1 MKSASPVKRFS
12 LTFRLGTALIVA
24 LLIAGNSV
32 AQVTGSSQ
40 SSAQDNSSPDDKK
53 ADKPDKS
60 DKPSEPPTVRL
71 QIHVTNKD
79 DKPIAEASVYV
90 RFNQSGGFLRHD
102 KLAELDLKT
111 NQDGNVKVPAIP
123 QGKIMIQVI
132 AKGWHTY
139 GQWYDIDKP
148 EQLIEIKLEAPPHWY

>member
-1 MKSASPVKRFS
+1 MKFPYPARFS
-12 LTFRLGTALIVA
+12 LLAFQLGTLLLVA
-24 LLIAGNSV
+24 LVGTGRDV

-40 SSAQDNSSPDDKK
+40 SGAQDSSSADDKK
-53 ADKPDKS
+53 ADKPDNS
-60 DKPSEPPTVRL
+60 SEPATVKL
-71 QIHVTNKD
+71 QIHVSSKD
-79 DKPIAEASVYV
+79 DKPISEASVYV

-102 KLAELDLKT
+102 RMAELDLKT

-139 GQWYDIDKP
+139 GQWYDVDKP

>member
-1 MKSASPVKRFS
+1 MKFAYPLKSFS
-12 LTFRLGTALIVA
+12 FAFPFVTLLLVA
-24 LLIAGNSV
+24 LVAAGSGL

-40 SSAQDNSSPDDKK
+40 SSAQDSSSADDKK
-53 ADKPDKS
+53 ADKSDKS
-60 DKPSEPPTVRL
+60 SEPATVKL
-71 QIHVTNKD
+71 QIHVSSKKD
-79 DKPIAEASVYV
+79 DKPISEASVYV

-102 KLAELDLKT
+102 KMAELDLKT

-139 GQWYDIDKP
+139 GQWHDVDKP
-148 EQLIEIKLEAPPHWY
+148 EQLIEIKLEAPAHWY